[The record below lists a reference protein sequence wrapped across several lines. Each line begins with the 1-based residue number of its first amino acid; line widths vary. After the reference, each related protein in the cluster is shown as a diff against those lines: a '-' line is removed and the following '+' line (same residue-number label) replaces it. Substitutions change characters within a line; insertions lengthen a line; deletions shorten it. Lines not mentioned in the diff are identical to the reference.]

1 MHLPSQW
8 SSARG
13 FTLGAA
19 SRALTL
25 SIVLALVWSV
35 AAIAQEGKPSIA
47 LLPAVVHSSE
57 NPEYLRQGLSDMLS
71 SRFTQADDFV
81 VIGIEDPRKATTRL
95 DKALE
100 VGREAGADFVL
111 FGSFTRFGAGASL
124 DMQAARTA
132 EGVEGE
138 TLREI
143 FVHSGSMGEVIP
155 DLVDLVGKV
164 TRFAIADYVPTSPDT
179 PVTGGGRAASQA
191 SVEELQKRIA
201 ALEAALTALQEGAP
215 ASP

>member
-1 MHLPSQW
+1 VLSVGVVACLLLCGNAW
-8 SSARG
+8 
-13 FTLGAA
+13 AA
-19 SRALTL
+19 
-25 SIVLALVWSV
+25 
-35 AAIAQEGKPSIA
+35 EGKPSIA
-47 LLPAVVHSSE
+47 LLPSVVHSSE
-57 NPEYLRQGLSDMLS
+57 NPEYLRKGLSDMLF
-71 SRFTQADDFV
+71 SRFTQADDFE
-81 VIGIEDPRKATTRL
+81 VIRVEDSRKATTRL
-95 DKALE
+95 VKALE
-100 VGREAGADFVL
+100 VGREVGADFVL

-164 TRFAIADYVPTSPDT
+164 TRFAIADYT
-179 PVTGGGRAASQA
+179 PPGREDPAGAPRARSDPSQA
-191 SVEELQKRIA
+191 RLDELLKRVA
-201 ALEAALTALQEGAP
+201 ALEAAVAQLEASGP